1 MSAGATTCSELIQ
14 RSRSDGRPSPR
25 SRACWV
31 TNTEEVLISRL
42 RSYDEAAFEAVVTEQ
57 HAALIRMA
65 MRYVANRETAED
77 VVQETWMAV
86 VQGVNRFEGRSSL
99 RTWICAILIHKA
111 KDRGVR
117 EQHTRT
123 FSDLEGEDDDYR
135 DAIGRSRFQRQTKW
149 PGYSAFPVSLWD
161 NRTPETLLAS
171 KQVLACIEQA
181 IETLPTTQ
189 KEVLI
194 LRDVHGV
201 QTGEVC
207 NKLNISEA
215 NLYVRLHR
223 ARERVRLTVKM
234 ALR

>member
-1 MSAGATTCSELIQ
+1 MRAGATTCSESIQ
-14 RSRSDGRPSPR
+14 RSLSAGRASPG
-25 SRACWV
+25 SRVCWV

-57 HAALIRMA
+57 HAALTRMA
-65 MRYVANRETAED
+65 MRYVANRETAEE
-77 VVQETWMAV
+77 VVQETWMAMI
-86 VQGVNRFEGRSSL
+86 QGVDRFEGRSSL
-99 RTWICAILIHKA
+99 RTWITAILIHKA

-117 EQHTRT
+117 EQRART
-123 FSDLEGEDDDYR
+123 FSDLESEDDDHR
-135 DAIGRSRFQRQTKW
+135 DATGRSHFQRQAKG
-149 PGYSAFPVSLWD
+149 PGYSALPVNLWD
-161 NRTPETLLAS
+161 NRTPEKLLAL
-171 KQVLACIEQA
+171 KQMLACIEQV
-181 IETLPTTQ
+181 IETLPTSQ

-223 ARERVRLTVKM
+223 ARARVRAAVAA
-234 ALR
+234 ALG